1 MSSSSPSTPI
11 LVPGR
16 GQGSWLESNHQC
28 RMPGTQE
35 ENSTCCQKRKG
46 PAPAQCLQAEGLPAG
61 HGIHSTTS
69 LDGGQAK
76 AHTSGR
82 KIHTST
88 HTHTSVASFTPQ
100 KLFPKPELWDGSDQ
114 EDARLP
120 GTGFPCHP
128 GGLRRY
134 ELPGGGPWP
143 QDWLGSFLF

>member
-16 GQGSWLESNHQC
+16 GQGSWLEEC
-28 RMPGTQE
+28 QE
-35 ENSTCCQKRKG
+35 PKRKNSTYCQKRKG
-46 PAPAQCLQAEGLPAG
+46 TSPNPMSLGLRDSQLAR
-61 HGIHSTTS
+61 GIHSTAS

-76 AHTSGR
+76 AHTSR
-82 KIHTST
+82 KKIHTST
-88 HTHTSVASFTPQ
+88 HSFTQQ

-134 ELPGGGPWP
+134 ELSGGDPWP
-143 QDWLGSFLF
+143 PDWLGSFQGSGRRFLFN